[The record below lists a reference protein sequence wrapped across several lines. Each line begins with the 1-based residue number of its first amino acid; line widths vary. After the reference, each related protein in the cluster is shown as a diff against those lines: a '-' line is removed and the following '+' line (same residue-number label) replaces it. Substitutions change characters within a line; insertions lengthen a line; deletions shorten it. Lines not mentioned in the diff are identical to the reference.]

1 MTYSQ
6 LSTYELAQSLVTRLT
21 QTGLTIAA
29 AESLTGGLMC
39 SALVDVP
46 GASAVLRGSDTA
58 YATELKAQVLGV
70 DAARLASVGPVDAQ
84 VAQEMA
90 DGVAQLLGADVAVA
104 TTGVA
109 GPGPADGHEAGTVY
123 IAAIAPWGSVWRL
136 LQLEGQRS
144 QIRAQTVRHVL
155 VLALEL
161 LDQA

>member
-1 MTYSQ
+1 
-6 LSTYELAQSLVTRLT
+6 
-21 QTGLTIAA
+21 
-29 AESLTGGLMC
+29 MC
-39 SALVDVP
+39 P
-46 GASAVLRGSDTA
+46 GPARFYAGSVTA
-58 YATELKAQVLGV
+58 YTTELKAQVLGV

-90 DGVAQLLGADVAVA
+90 DGAAQLLGADVAVA

>member
-6 LSTYELAQSLVTRLT
+6 LSTYELAQSLVTRLS
-21 QTGLTIAA
+21 QVGLTIAA
-29 AESLTGGLMC
+29 AESLTGGLVC

-46 GASAVLRGSDTA
+46 GASAVLRGSVTA

-90 DGVAQLLGADVAVA
+90 DGAAQLLGADVAVA

-136 LQLEGQRS
+136 LELEGQRS
-144 QIRAQTVRHVL
+144 QVRIQTVHQVL

>member
-29 AESLTGGLMC
+29 AESLTGGLVC

-46 GASAVLRGSDTA
+46 GASAVLRGSVTA

-90 DGVAQLLGADVAVA
+90 DGAAQLLGADVAVA

-109 GPGPADGHEAGTVY
+109 GPGPADGHEAGPGH
-123 IAAIAPWGSVWRL
+123 IAANAPWGSVWRL
-136 LQLEGQRS
+136 LELEGQRS
-144 QIRAQTVRHVL
+144 QVRIQTVHQVL

>member
-29 AESLTGGLMC
+29 AESLTGGLVC

-46 GASAVLRGSDTA
+46 GASVVLRGSVTA

-90 DGVAQLLGADVAVA
+90 DGAAQLLGADVAVA

-144 QIRAQTVRHVL
+144 QVRIQTVHQVL

>member
-29 AESLTGGLMC
+29 AESLTGGLVC

-46 GASAVLRGSDTA
+46 GASVVLRGSVTA

-90 DGVAQLLGADVAVA
+90 DGAAQLLGADVAVA

-136 LQLEGQRS
+136 LELEGQRS
-144 QIRAQTVRHVL
+144 QVRIQTVHQVL

>member
-6 LSTYELAQSLVTRLT
+6 LSTYELAQSLVTRLS
-21 QTGLTIAA
+21 QVGLTIAA
-29 AESLTGGLMC
+29 AESLTGGLVC

-46 GASAVLRGSDTA
+46 GASAVLRGSVTA

-144 QIRAQTVRHVL
+144 QIHAQTVRHVL

>member
-6 LSTYELAQSLVTRLT
+6 LSTYELAQSLVARLT
-21 QTGLTIAA
+21 QAGLTIAA
-29 AESLTGGLMC
+29 AESLTGGLVC

-46 GASAVLRGSDTA
+46 GASAVLRGSVTA

-109 GPGPADGHEAGTVY
+109 GPGLADGHEAGTVY

>member
-6 LSTYELAQSLVTRLT
+6 LSTYELAQSLVARLT
-21 QTGLTIAA
+21 QADLTIAA
-29 AESLTGGLMC
+29 AESLTGGLVC

-46 GASAVLRGSDTA
+46 GASAVLRGSVTA

-90 DGVAQLLGADVAVA
+90 DGAAQLLGADVAVA

>member
-6 LSTYELAQSLVTRLT
+6 LSTYELAQSLVTRLS
-21 QTGLTIAA
+21 QVGLTIAA
-29 AESLTGGLMC
+29 AESLTGGLVC

-46 GASAVLRGSDTA
+46 GASAVLRGSVTA

-90 DGVAQLLGADVAVA
+90 DGAAQLLGADVAVT

-136 LQLEGQRS
+136 LELEGQRS
-144 QIRAQTVRHVL
+144 QVRIQTVHQVL

>member
-29 AESLTGGLMC
+29 AESLTGGLVC

-46 GASAVLRGSDTA
+46 GASAVLRGSVTA
-58 YATELKAQVLGV
+58 YTTELKAQVLGV

-90 DGVAQLLGADVAVA
+90 DGAAQLLGADVAVA

-136 LQLEGQRS
+136 LELEGQRS
-144 QIRAQTVRHVL
+144 QVRIQTVHQVL

>member
-1 MTYSQ
+1 M
-6 LSTYELAQSLVTRLT
+6 VTRLS
-21 QTGLTIAA
+21 QVGLTIAA
-29 AESLTGGLMC
+29 AESLTGGLVC

-46 GASAVLRGSDTA
+46 GASAVLRGSVTA

-90 DGVAQLLGADVAVA
+90 DGAAQLLGADVAVA

>member
-29 AESLTGGLMC
+29 AESLTGGLVC

-46 GASAVLRGSDTA
+46 GASAVLRGSVTA

-136 LQLEGQRS
+136 LKLEGQRS

>member
-29 AESLTGGLMC
+29 AESLTGGLVC

-46 GASAVLRGSDTA
+46 GASAVLRGSVTA

-70 DAARLASVGPVDAQ
+70 DAARLASGGPVDAQ

-90 DGVAQLLGADVAVA
+90 DGAAQLLGADVAVA

>member
-29 AESLTGGLMC
+29 AESLTGGLVC

-46 GASAVLRGSDTA
+46 GASAVLRGSVTA

-70 DAARLASVGPVDAQ
+70 DAARLTSVGPVDAQ

-90 DGVAQLLGADVAVA
+90 DGAAQLLGADVAVA

-136 LQLEGQRS
+136 LELEGQRS
-144 QIRAQTVRHVL
+144 QVRIQTVHQVL

>member
-29 AESLTGGLMC
+29 AESLTGGLVC

-46 GASAVLRGSDTA
+46 GASAVLRGSVTA
-58 YATELKAQVLGV
+58 YTTELKAQVLGV

-90 DGVAQLLGADVAVA
+90 DGAAQLLGADVAVA

>member
-6 LSTYELAQSLVTRLT
+6 LSTYELAQSLVTCLS
-21 QTGLTIAA
+21 QVGLTIAA
-29 AESLTGGLMC
+29 AESLTGGLVC

-46 GASAVLRGSDTA
+46 GASAVLRGSVTA

-90 DGVAQLLGADVAVA
+90 DGAAQLLGADVAVA

>member
-6 LSTYELAQSLVTRLT
+6 LSTYELAQSLVTRLS
-21 QTGLTIAA
+21 QVGLTIAA
-29 AESLTGGLMC
+29 AESLTGGLVC

-46 GASAVLRGSDTA
+46 GASAVLRGSVTA

-90 DGVAQLLGADVAVA
+90 DGAAQLLGADVAVA

-144 QIRAQTVRHVL
+144 QVRTQTVHQVL

>member
-29 AESLTGGLMC
+29 AESLTGGLVC

-46 GASAVLRGSDTA
+46 GASAVLRGSVTA

-90 DGVAQLLGADVAVA
+90 DGAAQLLGADVAVA

-136 LQLEGQRS
+136 LELEGQRS
-144 QIRAQTVRHVL
+144 QVRIQTVHQVL

>member
-29 AESLTGGLMC
+29 AESLTGGLVC

-46 GASAVLRGSDTA
+46 GASVVLRGSVTA

-90 DGVAQLLGADVAVA
+90 DGAAQLLGADVAVA

>member
-6 LSTYELAQSLVTRLT
+6 LSTYELAQSLVTLLS
-21 QTGLTIAA
+21 QVGLTIAA
-29 AESLTGGLMC
+29 AESLTGGLVC

-46 GASAVLRGSDTA
+46 GASAVLRGSVTA

-136 LQLEGQRS
+136 LELEGQRS

>member
-6 LSTYELAQSLVTRLT
+6 LSTYELAQSLVTRLS
-21 QTGLTIAA
+21 QVGLTIAA
-29 AESLTGGLMC
+29 AESLTGGLVC

-46 GASAVLRGSDTA
+46 GASAVLRGSVTA

-136 LQLEGQRS
+136 LELEGRRS
-144 QIRAQTVRHVL
+144 QVRIQTVHQVL

>member
-6 LSTYELAQSLVTRLT
+6 LSAYELAQSLVTRLT

-29 AESLTGGLMC
+29 AESLTGGLVC

-46 GASAVLRGSDTA
+46 GASAVLRGSVTA

-90 DGVAQLLGADVAVA
+90 DGAAQLLGADVAVA

-136 LQLEGQRS
+136 LELEGQRS
-144 QIRAQTVRHVL
+144 QVRIQTVHQVL

>member
-6 LSTYELAQSLVTRLT
+6 LSTYELAQSLVARLT
-21 QTGLTIAA
+21 QADLTIAA
-29 AESLTGGLMC
+29 AESLTGGLVC

-46 GASAVLRGSDTA
+46 GASAVLRGSVTA

-90 DGVAQLLGADVAVA
+90 DGAAQLLGADVAVA

-136 LQLEGQRS
+136 LELEGQRS
-144 QIRAQTVRHVL
+144 QVRTQTVHQVL

>member
-29 AESLTGGLMC
+29 AESLTGGLVC

-46 GASAVLRGSDTA
+46 GASAVLRGSVTA
-58 YATELKAQVLGV
+58 YAAELKAQVLGV

-90 DGVAQLLGADVAVA
+90 DGAAQLLGADVAVA

-136 LQLEGQRS
+136 LELEGQRS
-144 QIRAQTVRHVL
+144 QVRIQTVHQVL

>member
-29 AESLTGGLMC
+29 AESLTGGLVC

-46 GASAVLRGSDTA
+46 GASAVLRGSVTA

-90 DGVAQLLGADVAVA
+90 DGAAQLLGADVAVA

-155 VLALEL
+155 VL
-161 LDQA
+161 D

>member
-1 MTYSQ
+1 VTYSQ
-6 LSTYELAQSLVTRLT
+6 LSTYELAQSLVTRLS
-21 QTGLTIAA
+21 QVGLTIAA
-29 AESLTGGLMC
+29 AESLTGGLVC

-46 GASAVLRGSDTA
+46 GASAVLRGSVTA

-90 DGVAQLLGADVAVA
+90 DGAAQLLGADVAVA

>member
-6 LSTYELAQSLVTRLT
+6 LSTYELAQSLVTRLS
-21 QTGLTIAA
+21 QVGLTIAA
-29 AESLTGGLMC
+29 AESLTGGLVC

-46 GASAVLRGSDTA
+46 GAQRGLRGSVTA
-58 YATELKAQVLGV
+58 YTTELKAQVLGV

-90 DGVAQLLGADVAVA
+90 DGAAQLLGADVAVA

>member
-1 MTYSQ
+1 M
-6 LSTYELAQSLVTRLT
+6 ARLT
-21 QTGLTIAA
+21 QADLTIAA
-29 AESLTGGLMC
+29 AESLTGGLVC

-46 GASAVLRGSDTA
+46 GASAVLRGSVTA

-90 DGVAQLLGADVAVA
+90 DGAAQLLGADVAVA

>member
-6 LSTYELAQSLVTRLT
+6 LSTYELAEALVTRLSDS
-21 QTGLTIAA
+21 GLTIAA
-29 AESLTGGLMC
+29 AESLTGGLVC

-46 GASAVLRGSDTA
+46 GASAVLRGSVTA

-70 DAARLASVGPVDAQ
+70 DDARLASVGPVDAQ

-90 DGVAQLLGADVAVA
+90 DGAAQLLGADVAVA

-144 QIRAQTVRHVL
+144 QVRIQTVHQVL

>member
-29 AESLTGGLMC
+29 AESLTGGLVC

-46 GASAVLRGSDTA
+46 GASAVLRGSVTA

-90 DGVAQLLGADVAVA
+90 DGAAQLLGADVAVA

-144 QIRAQTVRHVL
+144 QVRIQTVHQVL

>member
-6 LSTYELAQSLVTRLT
+6 LSTYELAQSLVTRLS
-21 QTGLTIAA
+21 QVGLTIAA
-29 AESLTGGLMC
+29 AESLTGGLVC

-46 GASAVLRGSDTA
+46 GASAVLRGSVTA
-58 YATELKAQVLGV
+58 YTTELKAQVLGV

-90 DGVAQLLGADVAVA
+90 DGAAQLLGADVAVA

>member
-29 AESLTGGLMC
+29 AESLTGGLVC

-46 GASAVLRGSDTA
+46 GASAVLRGSVTA

-90 DGVAQLLGADVAVA
+90 DGAAQLLGADVAVA

-109 GPGPADGHEAGTVY
+109 GPGPADGHKAGTVY

-136 LQLEGQRS
+136 LELEGQCS
-144 QIRAQTVRHVL
+144 QVRIQTVHQVL

>member
-6 LSTYELAQSLVTRLT
+6 LSTYELAQSLVARLT
-21 QTGLTIAA
+21 QAGLTIAA
-29 AESLTGGLMC
+29 AESLTGGLVC

-46 GASAVLRGSDTA
+46 GASAVLRGSVTA

-90 DGVAQLLGADVAVA
+90 DGAAQLLGADVAVA

-109 GPGPADGHEAGTVY
+109 GPGPADGHNAGTVY

-136 LQLEGQRS
+136 LELEGQRS
-144 QIRAQTVRHVL
+144 QVRTQTVHQVL

>member
-29 AESLTGGLMC
+29 AESLTGGLVC

-46 GASAVLRGSDTA
+46 GASAVLRGSVTA

-90 DGVAQLLGADVAVA
+90 DGAAQLLGADVAVA

-109 GPGPADGHEAGTVY
+109 GPGPADGHKAGTVD

-136 LQLEGQRS
+136 LELEGQRS
-144 QIRAQTVRHVL
+144 QVRIQTVHQVL

>member
-6 LSTYELAQSLVTRLT
+6 LSTYELAHSLVTRLT

-29 AESLTGGLMC
+29 AESLTGGLVC

-46 GASAVLRGSDTA
+46 GASAVLRGSVTA
-58 YATELKAQVLGV
+58 YTTELKAQVLGV

-90 DGVAQLLGADVAVA
+90 DGAAQLLGADVAVA

>member
-1 MTYSQ
+1 VTYSQ

-29 AESLTGGLMC
+29 AESLTGGLVC

-46 GASAVLRGSDTA
+46 GASAVLRGSVTA

-90 DGVAQLLGADVAVA
+90 DGAAQLLGADVAVA